1 MDTQLPWYGIH
12 VRSKQ
17 EKLVSATLEGKGY
30 ESFLPLYRSGR
41 AWSDRSKELDLPLFP
56 GYTFCR
62 LDVGGRLM
70 PVLTTPGVISIV
82 GAGKLPVPI
91 AASELDTVRAVIKSG
106 LPVLPWPSLTAGT
119 RVLIERGPLAGIEG
133 VILRTEKRW
142 RLLVSISLL
151 QRAVS
156 VEVDREWVR
165 PIINRALS
173 GQSSLRITRDI
184 GGEAA

>member
-1 MDTQLPWYGIH
+1 
-12 VRSKQ
+12 
-17 EKLVSATLEGKGY
+17 
-30 ESFLPLYRSGR
+30 
-41 AWSDRSKELDLPLFP
+41 
-56 GYTFCR
+56 
-62 LDVGGRLM
+62 M